1 MLFFLVLV
9 LILRQEESVL
19 LKYVTTG
26 KYENTPKLPTQDVV
40 PHSLNQTPEQDSKA
54 V

>member
-1 MLFFLVLV
+1 MKITSVKRSSSSDLVYCV
-9 LILRQEESVL
+9 I
-19 LKYVTTG
+19 
-26 KYENTPKLPTQDVV
+26 TPKLPTQDVV